1 MQFYSIPSTSF
12 GRLLSESLI
21 VGNFASCS
29 NLRLFGVTQENICNT
44 FILEVLSDELSI
56 GKSPILRKMYS
67 FASRAKLNFLLLN
80 HEEVFEE
87 EFFFKLLKAQRKYR
101 ERFVHL
107 SGRIAFSGLRKLES
121 RPIILFAARTDDYW
135 NSQNMRPEIDLSL
148 RNSSIQWIESVLEM
162 LIENS
167 FSVIRIG
174 TELNAELSIKSQ
186 FFFDYSLSELR
197 TEKSD
202 FGICK
207 YGDIA
212 VTTGGG
218 ISLLPSLMGVP
229 SLMVNTGLFSDLQP
243 QEYLSHYLPKSVHS
257 ISDNR
262 ALNTHELS
270 KLDLRSMQ
278 RDSQYLEEGLQILE
292 VTPEQALEAISDFY
306 QMIARERRTREPSN
320 QTTDKFQTV
329 PKPLKDNFPKDIK
342 LQDSDSVVGIK
353 IHNLWRNFQ
362 SF

>member
-1 MQFYSIPSTSF
+1 MQFYSIPSSSF

-21 VGNFASCS
+21 VGNYVSCS
-29 NLRLFGVTQENICNT
+29 NLRLIGVTQEKICNT

-56 GKSPILRKMYS
+56 SKSLILRKAYS
-67 FASRAKLNFLLLN
+67 FASRTKLNFLLLN

-101 ERFVHL
+101 QRFIRL
-107 SGRIAFSGLRKLES
+107 SGPIAFSGLSQLES
-121 RPIILFAARTDDYW
+121 RPTILFASRTDNYW
-135 NSQNMRPEIDLSL
+135 NSQNMRTETDLNL
-148 RNSSIQWIESVLEM
+148 RNSSIRWIESVLEM

-174 TELNAELSIKSQ
+174 TELNAKLSIKSK
-186 FFFDYSLSELR
+186 FFFDYSLSESR
-197 TEKSD
+197 TEQSD

-207 YGDIA
+207 YGDFA

-257 ISDNR
+257 IGDNR
-262 ALNTHELS
+262 PLHTHELS
-270 KLDLRSMQ
+270 KIDLRSMQ
-278 RDSQYLEEGLQILE
+278 KDSQYLAEGLQIVE
-292 VTPEQALEAISDFY
+292 VTPEQALEAIGDFFAI
-306 QMIARERRTREPSN
+306 MGDERQTKKPRN
-320 QTTDKFQTV
+320 QTSDKFQTI
-329 PKPLKDNFPKDIK
+329 PKPLENNFPKDIN

-362 SF
+362 FI